1 MTPKQK
7 ENLDAMQSLGFN
19 TMRMSYDECIEEMI
33 HKFVQLA
40 DACEFSEEERFRNE
54 IKRIKQPTN

>member
-19 TMRMSYDECIEEMI
+19 TMRMSYDECVDELI
-33 HKFVQLA
+33 HKYVEA
-40 DACEFSEEERFRNE
+40 SSACEWTEYERFRYE
-54 IKRIKQPTN
+54 LERLKKETN